1 MEQRNKEPKLNNG
14 PQHCQGLGP
23 GELGKMIVCTVEE
36 GGGGGRQVHG
46 RKGVLCS
53 NSPAVFSSI
62 YLQGK
67 KMKKKKKKR
76 RKQVSSTCG
85 RPHAK
90 TSFRHTVPFISVF
103 SPCLTLESQ
112 WWGLYLPVSPGPCVL
127 SWLSRKAGHRVISSM
142 KKVIDKL

>member
-67 KMKKKKKKR
+67 KMKKKKKKEESKFPPLVGGPMLR
-76 RKQVSSTCG
+76 HPSGTQSLSFLSSL
-85 RPHAK
+85 HA
-90 TSFRHTVPFISVF
+90 
-103 SPCLTLESQ
+103 SP
-112 WWGLYLPVSPGPCVL
+112 
-127 SWLSRKAGHRVISSM
+127 
-142 KKVIDKL
+142 